1 LFGKSAGIIEPFILC
16 RFILYAKQKGLIMDM
31 DYFYSI
37 QDQRT
42 TDIKIKR
49 SVFICTMEYVESID
63 KAKEFISRISKENHT
78 ATHNCWAY
86 IVGEKGDI
94 FHSSDAGEPSGTAG
108 KPMLNTLQK
117 YGMTNVAAVVTR
129 HFGGVKLGV
138 RGLIDAYCESVSST
152 IELKKLKKL
161 VKTIKVCIEV
171 SYEFNDILQNL
182 IKNFIVGIPKTD
194 YSDKIVHIFEFEHKN
209 FKKLNK
215 LFSEYQSRGILKFSV
230 IE

>member
-1 LFGKSAGIIEPFILC
+1 
-16 RFILYAKQKGLIMDM
+16 MDM

-37 QDQRT
+37 KHQRT

-63 KAKEFISRISKENHT
+63 EAKTFISTISRENQT

-86 IVGEKGDI
+86 IFGEKGDI

-117 YGMTNVAAVVTR
+117 YGMTNIAVVVTR

-138 RGLIDAYCESVSST
+138 RGLIDAYSKSVSRT

-161 VKTIKVCIEV
+161 VQTIKVCIEV

-182 IKNFIVGIPKTD
+182 IKNFNVGIQKTD
-194 YSDKIVHIFEFEHKN
+194 YSDKVVHIFEFEHKN

-215 LFSEYQSRGILKFSV
+215 LFLEYQSRGFLKLSV
-230 IE
+230 IG

>member
-1 LFGKSAGIIEPFILC
+1 MI
-16 RFILYAKQKGLIMDM
+16 AKM
-31 DYFYSI
+31 YFYSI
-37 QDQRT
+37 KHQRKT
-42 TDIKIKR
+42 NIKIKR

-63 KAKEFISRISKENHT
+63 QAKEFISRISKENHT

-86 IVGEKGDI
+86 IVGEKADV

-117 YGMTNVAAVVTR
+117 NGMTNVAAVVTR

-138 RGLIDAYCESVSST
+138 RGLIDAYCESVSRT
-152 IELKKLKKL
+152 IELKKLTKL

-171 SYEFNDILQNL
+171 SYEFNDTLHNQIQ
-182 IKNFIVGIPKTD
+182 NFIVGIQKTD

-209 FKKLNK
+209 FKKLDK
-215 LFSEYQSRGILKFSV
+215 LFSEYQSRGFIKFSV
-230 IE
+230 IDEKNH

>member
-1 LFGKSAGIIEPFILC
+1 LFGKGLGIIEPFILC
-16 RFILYAKQKGLIMDM
+16 RFILYAKLKGLIMDM

-37 QDQRT
+37 QGQRT

-63 KAKEFISRISKENHT
+63 EAKTFISTISRENQT

-86 IVGEKGDI
+86 IVGEKGDV

-108 KPMLNTLQK
+108 KPMLNTLQRH
-117 YGMTNVAAVVTR
+117 GMTNVAAVVTR

-138 RGLIDAYCESVSST
+138 RGLIDAYSKSVSKT
-152 IELKKLKKL
+152 IEIKKLKKL
-161 VKTIKVCIEV
+161 VQTIQVCVEV
-171 SYEFNDILQNL
+171 SYEFNDTLLNQVKAYL
-182 IKNFIVGIPKTD
+182 AGIGDTD
-194 YSDKIVHIFEFEHKN
+194 YSDKIVHTFEFEHKN
-209 FKKLNK
+209 FQKLDQ
-215 LFSEYQSRGILKFSV
+215 LFSEYQSRGFLKYSV

>member
-1 LFGKSAGIIEPFILC
+1 MLS
-16 RFILYAKQKGLIMDM
+16 RKGLIMDM

-37 QDQRT
+37 KHQRT

-108 KPMLNTLQK
+108 KPMLNTLQR

-152 IELKKLKKL
+152 IELKKLTKL

-171 SYEFNDILQNL
+171 SYEFNDTLHNQIQ
-182 IKNFIVGIPKTD
+182 NFIVGIQKTD
-194 YSDKIVHIFEFEHKN
+194 YSDKIVHIFEF
-209 FKKLNK
+209 
-215 LFSEYQSRGILKFSV
+215 
-230 IE
+230 

>member
-1 LFGKSAGIIEPFILC
+1 LFGKSAEIIESFILC